1 MKSLKRI
8 AIVMLVLCCMTS
20 LFAQGASEAKTSGP
34 RIVTFWSL
42 FTGGDG
48 EFFDAIID
56 EFNKTHTDIQ
66 LKNDTV
72 KFDDYYTKLTAAF
85 AAGNAP
91 DMIVCHQGNLLNY
104 VPSGQLLALDEYLKA
119 NNFPVSDFVAAPYDA
134 CRFNGK
140 QYAIPLDVHPIIMY
154 VNMDLLE
161 KAGIKEIPQT
171 MDELIADGLKIQEKT
186 GKMGIDIDN
195 TTAVYKAYT
204 LTRLFFSFIYQQGG
218 TFLTA
223 DNKAANFNNQYG
235 YKALQALQDMV
246 QKYKTTPAGLD
257 YDTAMNEFKLGD
269 AAFYFNGVWATGT
282 LEQQAGLNFIAIPV
296 PGFMGKPAAWSG
308 SHTLAIP
315 AKANIDPEHVKD
327 ILTAIDF
334 ITGHGEMW
342 AKAGHVPTRISVQNS
357 KAFADLPYRKG
368 YADSAASAVAPPT
381 TAAWDEIYG
390 TCSDLLE
397 YAVVN
402 GQPIQEAL
410 DLMETT
416 VNKIIATY

>member
-1 MKSLKRI
+1 ML
-8 AIVMLVLCCMTS
+8 LVLFCMTS
-20 LFAQGASEAKTSGP
+20 LFAQAAAEAKAP
-34 RIVTFWSL
+34 KARVVTFWSL

-56 EFNKTHTDIQ
+56 EFNRTHTDIQ

-72 KFDDYYTKLTAAF
+72 KFDDYYTKLTAAL

-104 VPSGQLLALDEYLKA
+104 VPNGQLLALDEYLKA
-119 NNFPVSDFVAAPYDA
+119 NNFPVEDFVDAPFDA
-134 CRFNGK
+134 CNFGGK

-154 VNMDLLE
+154 VNMDILAE
-161 KAGIKEIPQT
+161 AGITEIPQT
-171 MDELIADGLKIQEKT
+171 MEEMIADGVKIQQKT

-204 LTRLFFSFIYQQGG
+204 LTRLFFSFMYQQGG
-218 TFLTA
+218 SFLTA
-223 DNKAANFNNQYG
+223 DNKAANFNNEYG
-235 YKALQALQDMV
+235 YKALEALQSMV
-246 QKYKTTPAGLD
+246 QVYKTTPAGLD
-257 YDTAMNEFKLGD
+257 YDTAMNEFKLGE

-282 LEQQAGLNFIAIPV
+282 LEQQKGLNFVAIPI
-296 PGFMGKPAAWSG
+296 PGLMGKPAAWSG

-315 AKANIDPEHVKD
+315 AKDNIDPEHVKD
-327 ILTAIDF
+327 ILTAIEF

-357 KAFADLPYRKG
+357 QAFADLPYRKG
-368 YADSAASAVAPPT
+368 YADSAASAVAPPS
-381 TAAWDEIYG
+381 TAAWEEIYG

-402 GQPIQEAL
+402 NQPIQEAL
-410 DLMETT
+410 NQMEVT

>member
-119 NNFPVSDFVAAPYDA
+119 DNFPVSDFVAAPYDA
-134 CRFNGK
+134 CRFDGK

-218 TFLTA
+218 T
-223 DNKAANFNNQYG
+223 
-235 YKALQALQDMV
+235 
-246 QKYKTTPAGLD
+246 
-257 YDTAMNEFKLGD
+257 
-269 AAFYFNGVWATGT
+269 
-282 LEQQAGLNFIAIPV
+282 
-296 PGFMGKPAAWSG
+296 
-308 SHTLAIP
+308 
-315 AKANIDPEHVKD
+315 
-327 ILTAIDF
+327 
-334 ITGHGEMW
+334 
-342 AKAGHVPTRISVQNS
+342 
-357 KAFADLPYRKG
+357 
-368 YADSAASAVAPPT
+368 ADS
-381 TAAWDEIYG
+381 DELGRFTGKIKDYKLVISI
-390 TCSDLLE
+390 TNSDVTSTLTFHR
-397 YAVVN
+397 V
-402 GQPIQEAL
+402 
-410 DLMETT
+410 
-416 VNKIIATY
+416 